1 MERIVTAVYAT
12 RQEAEA
18 AKAALKS
25 ASIHP
30 DNVRIIDAANEKS
43 SGRYNQGRYD
53 RLSGTSIPD
62 DELHTYHD
70 ALDRGET
77 LVQARVRDSEVSEA
91 VRILEGGNHAET
103 AYGGI
108 DLDEREKGY
117 TDEHRFGTRSAYG
130 RADRDADGNT
140 IDVVEERMNVGK
152 REVDKG
158 SVKVRSYVAER
169 EVAEDVTLRDEEV
182 EVHSKKIGRTLSPQE
197 ADELFHG
204 KTIEVHEKG
213 EEAIV
218 QKDAV
223 LKEQVEVDKIATEK
237 KQHVVD
243 TIRETKVDVEDNTV
257 PGGTTTREGDNL
269 NR

>member
-18 AKAALKS
+18 AKSALKG

-30 DNVRIIDAANEKS
+30 NNVRIIDAQNEKS
-43 SGRYNQGRYD
+43 SGRYNDGRYD

-77 LVQARVRDSEVSEA
+77 LVQARVDDSEVSEA
-91 VRILEGGNHAET
+91 VRILEGGNHADT
-103 AYGGI
+103 TYGGV
-108 DLDEREKGY
+108 DLDEREKSY
-117 TDEHRFGTRSAYG
+117 TDEHRLGTRSAYG
-130 RADRDADGNT
+130 RGRTDESGQT

-158 SVKVRSYVAER
+158 SMKVRSYVAER
-169 EVAEDVTLRDEEV
+169 EVAQDVTLRDEEV
-182 EVHSKKIGRTLSPQE
+182 ELHSKKVGRTLSPAE

-213 EEAIV
+213 EEAV
-218 QKDAV
+218 VSKEAV
-223 LKEQVEVDKIATEK
+223 LKEQLEVDKVATEK
-237 KQHVVD
+237 TQHVVD
-243 TIRETKVDVEDNTV
+243 TIRETKVDVDDDTV
-257 PGGTTTREGDNL
+257 PTGTATRDDSTL